1 MRSKTLLILLFIC
14 GAFQMLNAQTIS
26 YAGKLQQ
33 SVPSADSL
41 NLYIA
46 LLHDLKD
53 TTKIFVE
60 EQRIKPDLNLQYKI
74 EIGAGKKRQGDFQS
88 INWSDG
94 DFYLLIATDSF
105 FRNSYKALIR
115 SYTEIKPGNLEG
127 MAAADTAKDHGVI
140 SIMHQRGIRPRKVTA
155 DLTSNYVNKRYPA
168 DTYPIYR
175 HFEWSDEDRDGKGN
189 GFALTYSDHTT
200 HAIFENGQKMGEVK
214 LYNIPFQELLI
225 QSQADKVVLTL
236 TRPVPISNGLLP
248 INLPFFLLVSNT
260 FLILS
265 EFCLE

>member
-1 MRSKTLLILLFIC
+1 MKSKTLLSVLFFC

-26 YAGKLQQ
+26 YSGKLQQ
-33 SVPSADSL
+33 SGLSVDSL
-41 NLYIA
+41 SLYIA

-53 TTKIFVE
+53 TTKLYVE
-60 EQRIKPDLNLQYKI
+60 EQKIKPDLNLQYKI

-94 DFYLLIATDSF
+94 DFYLLISTDSF
-105 FRNSYKALIR
+105 FRNSYNALIR
-115 SYTEIKPGNLEG
+115 SYTEIKSENLEG
-127 MAAADTAKDHGVI
+127 MAAADTARDHGVI

-155 DLTSNYVNKRYPA
+155 DLTSSYVNMRYPA

-175 HFEWSDEDRDGKGN
+175 HFEWSDEDHDGKGN

-200 HAIFENGQKMGEVK
+200 HAIFENDQKMGEVK

-225 QSQADKVVLTL
+225 QSNPDKVILTL
-236 TRPVPISNGLLP
+236 TRPVPISNFSQTYAVKGP
-248 INLPFFLLVSNT
+248 WKI
-260 FLILS
+260 IYY
-265 EFCLE
+265 LEW